1 VSERSRCWCQADLS
15 RSGREAI
22 EFLSRQNNDDRPTR
36 SKQFRIVRDTI
47 DRYRPMETFYISPLI
62 RITLSL
68 LYLSL
73 TIPLPFLA
81 VATGAGIPAWLLWLG
96 IGTGFVALQGALAQR
111 VEIDDRSVRV
121 NYPGWVPAFF
131 TKSWQLEWAEIK
143 DLKLRTTGQGGLVYY
158 LVNQSGEGFLLP
170 MRVAGF
176 ARLLELVNKYGSIDT
191 QDIRP
196 LAQPWM
202 YFTLLALTLFLLLVD
217 GWTISTAIELN
228 S

>member
-1 VSERSRCWCQADLS
+1 
-15 RSGREAI
+15 
-22 EFLSRQNNDDRPTR
+22 
-36 SKQFRIVRDTI
+36 
-47 DRYRPMETFYISPLI
+47 METFYISPLI

-81 VATGAGIPAWLLWLG
+81 VATEAGIPDELLWVG

-217 GWTISTAIELN
+217 GWTISTAIDLN